1 MLSVLLLA
9 CLVCFC
15 WHAEC
20 ASVGMLRL
28 TSAVQ
33 HAQAACKD
41 STTVAV
47 DAVDLLSQQYFF
59 ISTKLASLAT
69 DAEIITKVLVA
80 CLQCTD
86 QSVSCRDSH
95 TLSLEMAFA
104 DTKVPVG
111 HRSVKTAEKLS
122 EGPQLL
128 ESFAARQRVLSITSA
143 A

>member
-1 MLSVLLLA
+1 
-9 CLVCFC
+9 
-15 WHAEC
+15 
-20 ASVGMLRL
+20 MLRL

-41 STTVAV
+41 STTVVV

-59 ISTKLASLAT
+59 TSTKLASLAT
-69 DAEIITKVLVA
+69 DAEIMTKVCAGCMFAVH
-80 CLQCTD
+80 TD
-86 QSVSCRDSH
+86 QSVSCKDSH

-128 ESFAARQRVLSITSA
+128 ESLFAARQRVLSIASA